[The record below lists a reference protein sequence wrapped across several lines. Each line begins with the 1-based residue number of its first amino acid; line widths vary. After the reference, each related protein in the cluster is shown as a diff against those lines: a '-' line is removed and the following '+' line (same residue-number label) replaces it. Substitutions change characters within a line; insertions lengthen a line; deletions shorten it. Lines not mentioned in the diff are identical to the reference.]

1 MSKQELYISI
11 DIETDG
17 PAPGHNSMLSLGAAA
32 FLREG
37 VMLDTWYRKIEPL
50 AGAVR
55 NDETMEFWKQNPE
68 AWKEANSEQQSP
80 WLAMELFASWCEEVG
95 KTHKLVAVAWPA
107 AFDFAF
113 VNYYL
118 WRFAERNPLGFA
130 CLDIRSYA
138 NGMFKVPGYYEKIP
152 EGDLYKIFDVKT
164 DDLRSHVA
172 VDDAVR
178 QGRLLVAMLGT
189 AERWPVSE

>member
-1 MSKQELYISI
+1 MYISI

-32 FLREG
+32 ITIEDG
-37 VMLDTWYRKIEPL
+37 QVDTWYRKIEPL

-55 NDETMEFWKQNPE
+55 NDDTMKWWGQFPE
-68 AWKEANSEQQSP
+68 AWSEANKDQDSP
-80 WLAMELFASWCEEVG
+80 WLAMELFASWCEHSG
-95 KTHKLVAVAWPA
+95 QGHKLVAVAWPA

-118 WRFAERNPLGFA
+118 WRFANRNPLGFA
-130 CLDIRSYA
+130 CLDMRSYA
-138 NGMFKVPGYYEKIP
+138 NGMHLVPGYYKKIP
-152 EGDLYKIFDVKT
+152 DGDLYRKWDVKT
-164 DDLRSHVA
+164 DDLRGHVA

-178 QGRLLVAMLGT
+178 QGRLLLAMLNIT
-189 AERWPVSE
+189 AAK